1 VTYRLLLGLGVLDA
15 AGYSI
20 IVPVAPAIAEQTGVG
35 PAAIGLLVASFP
47 VGMVFG
53 FWAAG
58 RVMQRWGARPLLL
71 ASLVLVG
78 LGALGFVIGDSLSVY
93 FPARLTMGLG
103 SGGLWIG
110 VTFDTLE
117 RWPGQEY
124 VCMSR
129 LFAAYSRSR

>member
-1 VTYRLLLGLGVLDA
+1 MAYRLLLGLGVLDA

-20 IVPVAPAIAEQTGVG
+20 IVPVAPAIADGTGAG
-35 PAAIGLLVASFP
+35 PATIGLLVASFP
-47 VGMVFG
+47 LGMVAG
-53 FWAAG
+53 FWAAA
-58 RVMQRWGARPLLL
+58 RVMRRRGVRSLLL
-71 ASLVLVG
+71 ASLLLVAV
-78 LGALGFVIGDSLSVY
+78 GALGFVLGDSLSVY
-93 FPARLTMGLG
+93 FPARLVMGLG

-129 LFAAYSRSR
+129 IFAA